1 MIPFVRQ
8 TRLAL
13 QKDQTRTRILVAAR
27 SAFSRRG
34 YHTTLMDEVA
44 REAGLSKGAVYFHFP
59 GKEDLFLAV
68 VEDAGTNLTERVV
81 EAITGAQGAVVK
93 VRAALGAALDAFSKN
108 RMLTRLLVIE
118 WVGLTPSFEEKR
130 YALLAGLAALI
141 RGYLDEAVSDGTI
154 RATDTDLAAHV
165 WLGAIYEVVTRWL
178 HTGQPA
184 RLQDAIPALTDLL
197 LRSVGIETE
206 EAA

>member
-1 MIPFVRQ
+1 
-8 TRLAL
+8 
-13 QKDQTRTRILVAAR
+13 
-27 SAFSRRG
+27 
-34 YHTTLMDEVA
+34 MDEVA